1 MVPMGRST
9 MKEMILHLPDQTYE
23 RLVARATAAHKSP
36 EQWLVEHLA
45 PDLSPQHHE
54 DETHA
59 LLAAALDAL
68 GFKRVEPETA
78 QRLSQLLDLR
88 KKRTLSHDET
98 DELRAL
104 MTEADALEVESLQRL
119 AAALQR

>member
-1 MVPMGRST
+1 MVPMGLST

-59 LLAAALDAL
+59 LLAAALDSL
-68 GFKRVEPETA
+68 GFKRLEPETA